1 MAAREIDLD
10 KVVDYRA
17 EYTAVVQK
25 YKLTGDKLTGLCP
38 FHEDRNNS
46 VSVDLKTG
54 KWHCFA
60 EDRGGNFVSF
70 WAEFH
75 GVDTKEAY
83 KQILEKYGV
92 STEAPKPAKK
102 EKAAVLEGFSL
113 AEYAFAKHLPE
124 EWLAKTC
131 RLETRKDRNNGTEW
145 LYIPYYNAAGEE
157 STYRKRYA
165 HKDFRWRTG
174 SSGKI
179 CLYGEWRIPEFAN
192 AGYAVMVEG
201 ESDTQSLWYMGIPAI
216 GVPGASMFKPEQSSV
231 LQGLKLYLHHV
242 PDGGGYA
249 IMAGL
254 QQFIDAVDHLKFTG
268 EDIDYLRS
276 TKAFDEKFLTY
287 LANFKLHCNIW
298 AIEEG
303 MPIFPQEPIVTVEGP
318 AIECQLLE
326 TLLLVTFN
334 HQCLIA
340 TKANRIVRSAAGRP
354 VMEFGA
360 RRAQGYD
367 AAYFGARASYIGGCG
382 STSCVMAARDFG
394 IPASGTMAHSWVQM
408 FPTEYDA
415 FKKYAEMYPDACVLL
430 VDTYNVL
437 RHGVPDAIK
446 VFDEVLKPMGKRPKG
461 VRIDSGD
468 IAYLSKKARQML
480 DAAGY
485 PDCTVCASNSLDE
498 YIVRDLI
505 LQGARVDSF
514 GIGENMITAKSDPV
528 FGGVYKLAAVKED
541 DGSYTPKMKLSE
553 SVEKMTIPCLK
564 KVWRIYDED
573 GKAQAD
579 LITMADEVV
588 DTKNGIT
595 LFDPIETWKECTY
608 VNSTARCISTPIY
621 ENGKRVYT
629 SPNLAD
635 IRKFCKAQVGTL
647 WDEVKR
653 FENPHRYYVDL
664 SRNLWD
670 TRSELLKKLSK

>member
-1 MAAREIDLD
+1 MDQRNLTMLMDFYELTMANGFLESGLGEQIVYFDL
-10 KVVDYRA
+10 
-17 EYTAVVQK
+17 
-25 YKLTGDKLTGLCP
+25 
-38 FHEDRNNS
+38 F
-46 VSVDLKTG
+46 
-54 KWHCFA
+54 F
-60 EDRGGNFVSF
+60 
-70 WAEFH
+70 
-75 GVDTKEAY
+75 
-83 KQILEKYGV
+83 
-92 STEAPKPAKK
+92 
-102 EKAAVLEGFSL
+102 
-113 AEYAFAKHLPE
+113 
-124 EWLAKTC
+124 
-131 RLETRKDRNNGTEW
+131 RK
-145 LYIPYYNAAGEE
+145 
-157 STYRKRYA
+157 
-165 HKDFRWRTG
+165 
-174 SSGKI
+174 
-179 CLYGEWRIPEFAN
+179 
-192 AGYAVMVEG
+192 
-201 ESDTQSLWYMGIPAI
+201 
-216 GVPGASMFKPEQSSV
+216 
-231 LQGLKLYLHHV
+231 V
-242 PDGGGYA
+242 PDQAGYA
-249 IMAGL
+249 IMAGVE
-254 QQFIDAVDHLKFTG
+254 QAVEYLKSLHFTP
-268 EDIDYLRS
+268 EDLVYLRRRKLFS
-276 TKAFDEKFLTY
+276 EAFLQY
-287 LANFKLHCNIW
+287 LEQFSFSCDVW
-298 AIEEG
+298 AIPEG
-303 MPIFPQEPIVTVEGP
+303 TPVFAHEPLITVRGP
-318 AIECQLLE
+318 AMQAQLLE
-326 TLLLVTFN
+326 TMLLISIN
-334 HQCLIA
+334 HQSLIA
-340 TKANRIVRSAAGRP
+340 TKAARIVRAAEGRP
-354 VMEFGA
+354 VMEFGS

-367 AAYFGARASYIGGCG
+367 GATLGARAAYIGGCCG
-382 STSCVMAARDFG
+382 TACASADRDYG
-394 IPASGTMAHSWVQM
+394 VPALGTMAHSWVQL
-408 FPTEYDA
+408 FPTELDA
-415 FKKYAEMYPDACVLL
+415 FRAYAKIYPDQCTLL